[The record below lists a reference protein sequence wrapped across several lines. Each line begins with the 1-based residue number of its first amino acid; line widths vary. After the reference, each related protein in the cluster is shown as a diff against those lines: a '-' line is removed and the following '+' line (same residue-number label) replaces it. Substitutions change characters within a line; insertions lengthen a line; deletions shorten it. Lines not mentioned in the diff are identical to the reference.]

1 VTAPRRVLVVEDDP
15 AFARTVARTLAP
27 FDVRVA
33 ETGRAGLE
41 MLGDAVDIVLTDFQ
55 LPDISGADVIS
66 EVRRRAPHVP
76 IILMSAA
83 TNLIPIAEAMAFGA
97 DALISKPFTGT
108 RLRDKIEELI
118 TASAMRAALVRHER
132 ELHELHER
140 RAAEAAAAA
149 AVLDRMLARG
159 NFDPSWIRSLVL
171 PADLFTGDAVF
182 AEVLGGGR
190 ARWMVSDVA
199 GHTLA
204 SALVTIPMSMIFYAT
219 AAKAIDVET
228 VLETMDRELCRLL
241 PVHLF
246 CAAALCDLDRE
257 RGTLTIWNGGIPDVI
272 VRRAAGGIAR
282 VASCDTPLGIDATD
296 RRYSLTRIDVA
307 PGDRVIAISDGVLEA
322 GDVDGAMLG
331 LAPILAAIE
340 DGPAETAL
348 ERVQQVWRDHV
359 GDARIEDDASFVEV
373 VV

>member
-33 ETGRAGLE
+33 GTGRAGLE
-41 MLGDAVDIVLTDFQ
+41 MIGDAVDIVLTDYQ

-66 EVRRRAPHVP
+66 EVRRRAPHLP

-97 DALISKPFTGT
+97 DALISKPFTGS
-108 RLRDKIEELI
+108 RLRDKIEELVA
-118 TASAMRAALVRHER
+118 ASAMRAALARHER

-182 AEVLGGGR
+182 AEVLGRGR

-219 AAKAIDVET
+219 AAKSLDVET

-246 CAAALCDLDRE
+246 CAAVMCDLDRE
-257 RGTLTIWNGGIPDVI
+257 RGKLTIWNGGIPDVI

-282 VASCDTPLGIDATD
+282 VPSSDTPLGIDAAD
-296 RRYSLTRIDVA
+296 RRYDVTELDVA
-307 PGDRVIAISDGVLEA
+307 PGDRVITISDGVLEA
-322 GDVDGAMLG
+322 GNAAGDMLG

-340 DGPAETAL
+340 AGPAETAF

-359 GDARIEDDASFVEV
+359 GEARIEDDASFVEV